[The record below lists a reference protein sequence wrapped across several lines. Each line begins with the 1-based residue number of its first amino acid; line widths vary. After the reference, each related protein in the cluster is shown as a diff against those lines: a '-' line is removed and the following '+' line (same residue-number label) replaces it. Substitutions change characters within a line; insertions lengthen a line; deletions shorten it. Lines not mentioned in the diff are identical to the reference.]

1 MKRLLIIIYK
11 WLLPLLLLTACN
23 VHEWPE
29 EENEVALLLQLRFDT
44 FWDEQDH
51 FYTRGSHGTRGTLTK
66 GETRNGVEARA
77 LGEYDMRYIIRAYS
91 IDESGT
97 VATIPIREFVFSQM
111 VMTSY
116 DYVTEEVTLPP
127 GNYQL
132 MAWADFVVPGT
143 QDDMHYN
150 SLDFTKISLTGTH
163 TANSDYRD
171 AFRGTLQTMLAGS
184 INEREPQTLII
195 DMERPMAKFTFISND
210 LKEFIDKEE
219 TRVNRNNRTTKEAT
233 TKAVS
238 TKTVDLNDYR
248 VLFIYSGYMPNT
260 YNMFTDR
267 PVDITTNVQ
276 FESVL
281 SKLNEDEASMGF
293 DYVMVNGGDASVE
306 VTVGLFDAEGNQI
319 SMSDPIIVPLNR
331 SVNTIMRGSFMMM
344 EANGGVGI
352 DPDFDGDHNIVIP

>member
-1 MKRLLIIIYK
+1 MKRHLIIIYK

-29 EENEVALLLQLRFDT
+29 EGNEVSLLLQLRFDT
-44 FWDEQDH
+44 SWDEQDH
-51 FYTRGSHGTRGTLTK
+51 FYTRGANGTRGTVTK
-66 GETRNGVEARA
+66 GEARSDVDARA
-77 LGEYDMRYIIRAYS
+77 LGEYDMRYIIRAYA
-91 IDESGT
+91 IDESGA
-97 VATIPIREFVFSQM
+97 VATTPTREFVFSQM
-111 VMTSY
+111 VMTDY
-116 DYVTEEVTLPP
+116 DYTTEELALPV

-143 QDDMHYN
+143 QSDMHYN

-163 TANSDYRD
+163 TANTDYRD
-171 AFRGTLQTMLAGS
+171 AFRGTLQAEFQGS
-184 INEREPQTLII
+184 IDEREPQTLTIE
-195 DMERPMAKFTFISND
+195 MERPMAKFTFISND
-210 LKEFIDKEE
+210 LREFIDKEE
-219 TRVNRNNRTTKEAT
+219 TRVNRNNRNTKSADTKDAT
-233 TKAVS
+233 TKA
-238 TKTVDLNDYR
+238 VDLNDYR

-267 PVDITTNVQ
+267 PVDVTSNVQ
-276 FESVL
+276 FESAL
-281 SKLNEDEASMGF
+281 SKLNDDEASMGF

-306 VTVGLFDAEGNQI
+306 VTVGLFDAAGNQI

-352 DPDFDGDHNIVIP
+352 DPDFDGDYNVPIP